1 MSLAEYSSST
11 SSLIIRFLNAAIKHI
26 VLEQVREVM
35 LGNQRNYHDVKLRNC
50 LSVQL
55 PSQV

>member
-35 LGNQRNYHDVKLRNC
+35 LGNQRNYHDIKLRN
-50 LSVQL
+50 
-55 PSQV
+55 